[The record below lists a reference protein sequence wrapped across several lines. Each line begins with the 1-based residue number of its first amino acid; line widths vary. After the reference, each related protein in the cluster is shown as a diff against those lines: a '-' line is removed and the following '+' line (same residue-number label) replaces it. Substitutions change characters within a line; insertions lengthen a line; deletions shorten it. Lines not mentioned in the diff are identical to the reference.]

1 MQGPSVY
8 CLHGADQE
16 RLLARIDEVR
26 EHVDFFAI
34 GMDLHME
41 EPDTV
46 AFLRD
51 RGLRAYAHFLYYDIR
66 EVVVNAAV
74 GLAEHGYAAFDMH
87 ALCGIETMQA
97 VCNEVHARGLEV
109 LTFACALL
117 PNQIDLPW
125 WPHAATLD
133 EAGNFAAEKARQA
146 WSAGV
151 DGILTAR
158 QVAGHVARGVPAG
171 KSLLVYADRASI
183 NEGWPTEW
191 GPFYDWHADDIW
203 EQNEGI
209 GVIQARR
216 LRS

>member
-1 MQGPSVY
+1 VQGPSVY

-16 RLLARIDEVR
+16 RLSARIDELR

-41 EPDTV
+41 RPDTV
-46 AFLRD
+46 EDLRD

-87 ALCGIETMQA
+87 ALCGIETMKA
-97 VCNEVHARGLEV
+97 VCNEVRERRSEV

-117 PNQIDLPW
+117 PNQVDLPW
-125 WPHAATLD
+125 WPHKATPD
-133 EAGNFAAEKARQA
+133 EAGEFAAEKARQA
-146 WSAGV
+146 VSAGV
-151 DGILTAR
+151 DGILTPHK
-158 QVAGHVARGVPAG
+158 VAGHVAREVPEG
-171 KSLLVYADRASI
+171 KSLLVYADSASV
-183 NEGWPTEW
+183 NDGWPTEW
-191 GPFYDWHADDIW
+191 GPFYDWHVDDIW
-203 EQNEGI
+203 EQDEGI
-209 GVIQARR
+209 RLIQARR